1 MASIYAAIHA
11 VEAGQDSNVS
21 IMDDNESMQ

>member
-21 IMDDNESMQ
+21 IVDDNDSVQ